1 MLNWIKF
8 ITVFLIALTTVIVI
22 TVFYNA
28 NKPLAVST
36 EAAKKAA
43 IESGQVVSVNSVQP
57 YNGTQSFMTVFGVD
71 EKGEEIVVFVDDSIE
86 DGFESLKVNDGI
98 TAQEAIQN
106 VGEEL
111 AIGKVLHV
119 SLGIEEDEPV
129 WEVAFTGENGKL
141 NYVYVFFENG
151 QWWKRILN
159 L

>member
-8 ITVFLIALTTVIVI
+8 ITIFLIALTTVIVI

-28 NKPLAVST
+28 NKPLAVSS
-36 EAAKKAA
+36 AAAEKAA
-43 IESGQVVSVNSVQP
+43 IESGQVVSVISVQP
-57 YNGTQSFMTVFGVD
+57 YNGTQSFMAVFGVD

-86 DGFESLKVNDGI
+86 DGFKSLKVADGI
-98 TAQEAIQN
+98 SAKEAIQT

-111 AIGKVLHV
+111 TIGEVLHV

-141 NYVYVFFENG
+141 NYVYVFFESG

>member
-57 YNGTQSFMTVFGVD
+57 YNGTESFMTVFGVD
-71 EKGEEIVVFVDDSIE
+71 ENDEEIVVFVDNSIE
-86 DGFESLKVNDGI
+86 DGFKSLKVADGI
-98 TAQEAIQN
+98 TAKEAIQT

-111 AIGKVLHV
+111 TIGKILHV
-119 SLGIEEDEPV
+119 SLGIEENEPV

-141 NYVYVFFENG
+141 NYVYVFFESG